1 MTNWDNSR
9 SSQTYNF
16 WTNSLKKKN
25 QHLNR
30 SEDFSTQPA
39 CRLIVA
45 AEAWTN
51 NLLLIWF
58 SRTDRLST
66 IFSYSPLSNLLWQNQ
81 DQVGQSWNKSPDL
94 YIYHL
99 HLIYIFFKYS
109 KRTLKILWNQ
119 NQNSSGKCLY
129 IYRNPLNLMY
139 RNWPPRNFNQK
150 FGANWAL
157 QHWSFRE
164 KPSPKNINPH

>member
-58 SRTDRLST
+58 SWTDRLST

-99 HLIYIFFKYS
+99 HLIYIQNEHWKSSEIKTKTLVENAYLYIAIHWTWCTEIDPHATLIRSLGLIGHYS
-109 KRTLKILWNQ
+109 IEVSERNLPLKI
-119 NQNSSGKCLY
+119 
-129 IYRNPLNLMY
+129 
-139 RNWPPRNFNQK
+139 
-150 FGANWAL
+150 
-157 QHWSFRE
+157 
-164 KPSPKNINPH
+164 

>member
-30 SEDFSTQPA
+30 SEDFSTKPA

-58 SRTDRLST
+58 SWTDRLST

-94 YIYHL
+94 YIYIWY
-99 HLIYIFFKYS
+99 IYFFKYS

-119 NQNSSGKCLY
+119 NQNSSGKCLS

>member
-1 MTNWDNSR
+1 MTNWNNSR

-58 SRTDRLST
+58 SWTDRLST
-66 IFSYSPLSNLLWQNQ
+66 IFSYSPLSNLLW
-81 DQVGQSWNKSPDL
+81 VTKPGSSWTILKQISRP
-94 YIYHL
+94 IYL
-99 HLIYIFFKYS
+99 PFTFDIYIFSNIQNEHWKS
-109 KRTLKILWNQ
+109 SEIKTKTLVENA
-119 NQNSSGKCLY
+119 Y
-129 IYRNPLNLMY
+129 IYI
-139 RNWPPRNFNQK
+139 
-150 FGANWAL
+150 AI
-157 QHWSFRE
+157 HWTWCTE
-164 KPSPKNINPH
+164 IDPHATLIRSLGLIGHYSIEVS

>member
-16 WTNSLKKKN
+16 WTYSLKKKN

-58 SRTDRLST
+58 SWTDRLST

-99 HLIYIFFKYS
+99 HLIYIFFQIFK
-109 KRTLKILWNQ
+109 TNTE
-119 NQNSSGKCLY
+119 
-129 IYRNPLNLMY
+129 NPLKSKPKLWWKMLIY
-139 RNWPPRNFNQK
+139 ISQSTELDVQKLTPRQ
-150 FGANWAL
+150 L
-157 QHWSFRE
+157 
-164 KPSPKNINPH
+164 

>member
-45 AEAWTN
+45 AEA
-51 NLLLIWF
+51 
-58 SRTDRLST
+58 
-66 IFSYSPLSNLLWQNQ
+66 
-81 DQVGQSWNKSPDL
+81 
-94 YIYHL
+94 
-99 HLIYIFFKYS
+99 
-109 KRTLKILWNQ
+109 
-119 NQNSSGKCLY
+119 
-129 IYRNPLNLMY
+129 
-139 RNWPPRNFNQK
+139 
-150 FGANWAL
+150 
-157 QHWSFRE
+157 
-164 KPSPKNINPH
+164 